1 MILGVE
7 TIIINVVCT
16 SAVNVGFTQSVFS
29 VFENESEMNIILDVS
44 HPALTEF
51 TVIIVASPDTAN
63 GKESNNIN
71 VCYYD
76 CR

>member
-7 TIIINVVCT
+7 TIVINFFCT

-29 VFENESEMNIILDVS
+29 VFENESEMNIVLDVS

-51 TVIIVASPDTAN
+51 TVIIIVSPDTAD
-63 GKESNNIN
+63 GKESSM
-71 VCYYD
+71 Y
-76 CR
+76 